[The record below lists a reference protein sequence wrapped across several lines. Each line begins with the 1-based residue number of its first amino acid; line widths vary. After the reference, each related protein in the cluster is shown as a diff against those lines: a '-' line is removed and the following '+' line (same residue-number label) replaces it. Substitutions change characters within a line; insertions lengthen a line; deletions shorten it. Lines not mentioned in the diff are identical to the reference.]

1 MGDFNGRI
9 DAIVQAFEKYPAG
22 DINTRLTVR
31 KVLAEERDEAWQQ
44 GYTEGLH
51 DQREAYRSDRE
62 RAEREAASRGDVDAP
77 SGAGKEQP

>member
-9 DAIVQAFEKYPAG
+9 DAIVHAFEKYPAG

-31 KVLAEERDEAWQQ
+31 KVLAEEHEEAWQA
-44 GYTEGLH
+44 GYSEGLH

-62 RAEREAASRGDVDAP
+62 RAEREAAATAAAREG
-77 SGAGKEQP
+77 EQ